1 MQRQSFAGSSRDPRP
16 VPAPRS
22 SLALRPRQTI
32 VAWLLGALLVLQLA
46 MPAASMPRPASDASL
61 RLAAL
66 AKVVGHAVATCH
78 DDDGGQR
85 PAGDAGTCCPCTLC
99 HAHAAGC
106 LAPAITVGHVRPLV
120 VATVHAYPQ
129 PPPRAPAMLLGLSG
143 PRGPP
148 LSA

>member
-1 MQRQSFAGSSRDPRP
+1 M
-16 VPAPRS
+16 
-22 SLALRPRQTI
+22 
-32 VAWLLGALLVLQLA
+32 AWLLGALLVLQLA

-78 DDDGGQR
+78 DDDGGQM
-85 PAGDAGTCCPCTLC
+85 PAGDAGGCCPCTLC
-99 HAHAAGC
+99 HAQAAC
-106 LAPAITVGHVRPLV
+106 LAPATAFIPARPLV

-129 PPPRAPAMLLGLSG
+129 PPPHAPALLLGLFG